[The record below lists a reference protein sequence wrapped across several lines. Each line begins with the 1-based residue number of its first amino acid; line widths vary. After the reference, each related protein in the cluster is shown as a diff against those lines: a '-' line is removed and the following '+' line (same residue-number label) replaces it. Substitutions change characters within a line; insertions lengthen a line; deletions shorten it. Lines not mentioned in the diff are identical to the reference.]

1 MKKLKPH
8 LDQFNTFD
16 VDDYVF
22 LKRSNSEATESSFL
36 KNYCGPSLGHA
47 TFSHPEDKMNRLKD
61 WDAFDQWTPA
71 PQPVTGAPIEYECG
85 FKDCELYEDAYEDY
99 Y

>member
-1 MKKLKPH
+1 MIKNSLCRVQSRVNANDKL
-8 LDQFNTFD
+8 
-16 VDDYVF
+16 YC
-22 LKRSNSEATESSFL
+22 SESSFL
-36 KNYCGPSLGHA
+36 KNYFGPSLGHA

>member
-1 MKKLKPH
+1 
-8 LDQFNTFD
+8 
-16 VDDYVF
+16 
-22 LKRSNSEATESSFL
+22 
-36 KNYCGPSLGHA
+36 
-47 TFSHPEDKMNRLKD
+47 MNRLKD